1 MLASMPADSQQKEC
15 QKERKWN
22 ERPRV
27 GQELTATGVDV
38 DCHHCSSA
46 NCLCLLRK
54 TWEVSILG
62 PGWHLLSALRPKIA
76 ASPTFEDVNKELN
89 ELNSVLGILWHWQEP
104 GTSHENNGHT
114 KQLTIK
120 NG

>member
-1 MLASMPADSQQKEC
+1 MALLASMPADSQQKEC
-15 QKERKWN
+15 QKECKWN
-22 ERPRV
+22 EPGV

-38 DCHHCSSA
+38 DCDHCSSA

-76 ASPTFEDVNKELN
+76 ASPTFDDVNK
-89 ELNSVLGILWHWQEP
+89 ELNSVLGILRK
-104 GTSHENNGHT
+104 TTVTRNS
-114 KQLTIK
+114 
-120 NG
+120 